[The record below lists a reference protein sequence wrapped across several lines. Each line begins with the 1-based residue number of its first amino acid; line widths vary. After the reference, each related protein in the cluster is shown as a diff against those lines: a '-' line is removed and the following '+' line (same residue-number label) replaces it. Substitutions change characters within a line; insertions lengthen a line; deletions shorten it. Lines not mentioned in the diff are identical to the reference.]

1 MVKAMFLIEI
11 EKVAP
16 SVLYM
21 KISLLLRGADYIG
34 LK

>member
-11 EKVAP
+11 EKVVP

-21 KISLLLRGADYIG
+21 KVSLFLRGADYID